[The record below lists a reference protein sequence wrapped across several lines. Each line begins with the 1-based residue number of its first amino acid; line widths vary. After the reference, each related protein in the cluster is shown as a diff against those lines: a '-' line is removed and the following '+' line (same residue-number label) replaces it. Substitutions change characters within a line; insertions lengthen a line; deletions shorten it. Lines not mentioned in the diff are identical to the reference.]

1 MALNQ
6 MVSGPSQ
13 SSARSAAMDPLSAA
27 LGRDAT
33 TSEASAEQAAQPFAA
48 ELAAAMEDG
57 GQSLPD
63 GADDQNLLMASLA
76 AVSQVQQLVDAG
88 SGPGVVPSD
97 IADAVADGVQPD
109 IAGAA
114 SVALMPG
121 LVQGM
126 SAVSQAVQPGVA
138 GPSSDTAGSEIALAD
153 GSTVTA
159 QLATGQPTALAAGQL
174 PANATAAALAA
185 AAQASRPTSAAAS
198 PPAAQGAVGN
208 PADGQ
213 SAAASVSSQAV
224 VQAVVAQVTG
234 GDTTGSGSPGSG
246 SGSTAGSFSGQTA
259 GATTAAGGG
268 ATGASGSADQSAALT
283 AAATQSSTVGADT
296 SGIKG
301 TAPGVNLSNDGA
313 PVMVQARSGA
323 DGVTAVDVARQ
334 SGPRVDPA
342 SAPGGTAAA
351 EAASRAESRLEAA
364 RASLGSGA
372 LNVEVLKLTRQ
383 GGGRAVLEVTPPNQ
397 GPIRLDLQLDGA
409 GRANL
414 VIEGLTDA
422 MKSRLESTAHFLRQD
437 MAQLG
442 LALNLEMRERNEHNA
457 MASAFAQGQS
467 GRGGQG
473 NRESSGSSS
482 AGDSLSVRNTGP
494 VGRSNAVEDGIHLVA

>member
-1 MALNQ
+1 
-6 MVSGPSQ
+6 
-13 SSARSAAMDPLSAA
+13 
-27 LGRDAT
+27 
-33 TSEASAEQAAQPFAA
+33 
-48 ELAAAMEDG
+48 
-57 GQSLPD
+57 
-63 GADDQNLLMASLA
+63 
-76 AVSQVQQLVDAG
+76 
-88 SGPGVVPSD
+88 
-97 IADAVADGVQPD
+97 
-109 IAGAA
+109 
-114 SVALMPG
+114 
-121 LVQGM
+121 
-126 SAVSQAVQPGVA
+126 
-138 GPSSDTAGSEIALAD
+138 
-153 GSTVTA
+153 
-159 QLATGQPTALAAGQL
+159 
-174 PANATAAALAA
+174 
-185 AAQASRPTSAAAS
+185 
-198 PPAAQGAVGN
+198 
-208 PADGQ
+208 
-213 SAAASVSSQAV
+213 
-224 VQAVVAQVTG
+224 
-234 GDTTGSGSPGSG
+234 
-246 SGSTAGSFSGQTA
+246 
-259 GATTAAGGG
+259 
-268 ATGASGSADQSAALT
+268 
-283 AAATQSSTVGADT
+283 
-296 SGIKG
+296 
-301 TAPGVNLSNDGA
+301 
-313 PVMVQARSGA
+313 MVQARSGA

>member
-6 MVSGPSQ
+6 IVSGSSQ
-13 SSARSAAMDPLSAA
+13 SSARSASMDPLSAA
-27 LGRDAT
+27 LGGDVTAAE
-33 TSEASAEQAAQPFAA
+33 SSSEQAVQPFAA
-48 ELAAAMEDG
+48 ELAAAMEGG

-63 GADDQNLLMASLA
+63 GAADQSLLMASLA

-88 SGPGVVPSD
+88 SG
-97 IADAVADGVQPD
+97 ADGVQPD
-109 IAGAA
+109 TADAA
-114 SVALMPG
+114 AALMPG
-121 LVQGM
+121 LVQGV
-126 SAVSQAVQPGVA
+126 SAGSPLVQPPLAGVA
-138 GPSSDTAGSEIALAD
+138 SDTAGSEIALAD
-153 GSTVTA
+153 GSPVTA
-159 QLATGQPTALAAGQL
+159 QLAPGQPTALAAGQL

-185 AAQASRPTSAAAS
+185 AAQ
-198 PPAAQGAVGN
+198 GAVGN

-213 SAAASVSSQAV
+213 GAAAPVSSQTV
-224 VQAVVAQVTG
+224 VQLAVSQVTG
-234 GDTTGSGSPGSG
+234 GDTAGSGSTGSGSGG
-246 SGSTAGSFSGQTA
+246 AAGSSPGQAA

-268 ATGASGSADQSAALT
+268 ATGASGSADQSAALA
-283 AAATQSSTVGADT
+283 AAATQASSGGADAT
-296 SGIKG
+296 GIKG
-301 TAPGVNLSNDGA
+301 SASAVNLPNDGA

-323 DGVTAVDVARQ
+323 DGVTAVDASRQ

-342 SAPGGTAAA
+342 SAPGGAAAA

-372 LNVEVLKLTRQ
+372 LNVELLKLTRQ

-473 NRESSGSSS
+473 NRESSGSAS
-482 AGDSLSVRNTGP
+482 AGNSVSARNAAP

>member
-6 MVSGPSQ
+6 IVSGSSQ
-13 SSARSAAMDPLSAA
+13 SSARSASMDPLSAA
-27 LGRDAT
+27 LGGDVTAAE
-33 TSEASAEQAAQPFAA
+33 SSSEQAVQPFAA
-48 ELAAAMEDG
+48 ELAAAMEGG

-63 GADDQNLLMASLA
+63 GAADQSLLMASLA

-88 SGPGVVPSD
+88 SG
-97 IADAVADGVQPD
+97 ADGVQPD
-109 IAGAA
+109 TADAA
-114 SVALMPG
+114 AALMPG
-121 LVQGM
+121 LVQGV
-126 SAVSQAVQPGVA
+126 SAGSPLVQPPLAGVA
-138 GPSSDTAGSEIALAD
+138 SDTAGSEIALAD
-153 GSTVTA
+153 GSPVTA
-159 QLATGQPTALAAGQL
+159 QLAPGQPTALAAGQL

-185 AAQASRPTSAAAS
+185 AAQASRPTSAAVS

-213 SAAASVSSQAV
+213 GAAAPVSSQTV
-224 VQAVVAQVTG
+224 VQLAVSQVTG
-234 GDTTGSGSPGSG
+234 GDTAGSGSTGSGSGG
-246 SGSTAGSFSGQTA
+246 AAGSSPGQAA

-268 ATGASGSADQSAALT
+268 ATGASGSADQSAALA
-283 AAATQSSTVGADT
+283 AAATQASSGGADAT
-296 SGIKG
+296 GIKG
-301 TAPGVNLSNDGA
+301 SASAVNLPNDGA

-323 DGVTAVDVARQ
+323 DGVTAVDASRQ

-342 SAPGGTAAA
+342 SAPGGAAAA

-372 LNVEVLKLTRQ
+372 LNVELLKLTRQ

-473 NRESSGSSS
+473 NRESSGSAS
-482 AGDSLSVRNTGP
+482 AGNSVSARNAAP